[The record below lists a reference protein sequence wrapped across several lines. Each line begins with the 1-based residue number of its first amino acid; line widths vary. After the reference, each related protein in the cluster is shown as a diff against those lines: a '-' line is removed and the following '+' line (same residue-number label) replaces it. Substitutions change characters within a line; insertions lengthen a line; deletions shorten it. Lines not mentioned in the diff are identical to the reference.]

1 MASIAL
7 HRVADLERAI
17 AHAHTSHDFV
27 TDNAVSAT
35 VRSEWRESEPSGL
48 RGVELRAAA
57 RMSMGRSAKLAL
69 WAMFSLLAGPELT
82 GCRGFTLC
90 GRPGVTTGQ
99 FTRAKTSLAYI
110 TRAVSD
116 PSHVACRAEAIIP
129 ATLGFMLENETE
141 LCNHTGVC
149 AQRNGPDTVIT
160 PNTYLRRPETTSQGG
175 LRALGIG
182 RGVDADDCG
191 KTATEACNEAVDY
204 FFMKQSD
211 IRPPTVVCTLAADRI
226 RCESAPVEVGPDSD
240 G

>member
-1 MASIAL
+1 M
-7 HRVADLERAI
+7 R
-17 AHAHTSHDFV
+17 T
-27 TDNAVSAT
+27 
-35 VRSEWRESEPSGL
+35 
-48 RGVELRAAA
+48 
-57 RMSMGRSAKLAL
+57 SAKLAL
-69 WAMFSLLAGPELT
+69 WAMVAFLAGSGIT
-82 GCRGFTLC
+82 GCRGFPLC
-90 GRPGVTTGQ
+90 DRPGVTSGQ
-99 FTRAKTSLAYI
+99 FVRAKTSLAYL
-110 TRAVSD
+110 TRAVND

-141 LCNHTGVC
+141 LCNHSGVC

-191 KTATEACNEAVDY
+191 KTATEACDEAVDY

-226 RCESAPVEVGPDSD
+226 RCERAPVELGPESD